1 LAVEPTTKRTIGFI
15 DGQNLFYA
23 AKEAFGYSYPNYE
36 PIALVNQLCAAQSWQ
51 VTRVQFYTGIP
62 NKMDNPFWNHF
73 WTSKL
78 AVMGKKRVYV
88 FSRSLRY
95 RNQTVLLP
103 DGSNFTF
110 LVAQEKGVDVR
121 LALDIVRLARQKAYD
136 VALIFSQ
143 DQDLTEAVEEVKQIA
158 LAQNRWIKVASAYP
172 LSPTSRNR
180 RGIDKTDWLPIDR
193 STYDSCID
201 HRDYRP
207 KKGKL
212 QSR

>member
-1 LAVEPTTKRTIGFI
+1 LAVEPTTKRTVAFI

-23 AKEAFGYSYPNYE
+23 AKEAFGYRYPNYE
-36 PIALVNQLCAAQSWQ
+36 PVALVNQVCTAQAWQ

-62 NKMDNPFWNHF
+62 DKMDNPFWNHF

-78 AVMGKKRVYV
+78 AIMGKKGVRI

-95 RNQTVLLP
+95 RNQTVVLP

-121 LALDIVRLARQKAYD
+121 MALDIVRLARQNAYD

-158 LAQNRWIKVASAYP
+158 LSQNRWIKMASAYP

-193 STYDSCID
+193 PTYDSCID
-201 HRDYRP
+201 RRDYRP
-207 KKGKL
+207 KK
-212 QSR
+212 